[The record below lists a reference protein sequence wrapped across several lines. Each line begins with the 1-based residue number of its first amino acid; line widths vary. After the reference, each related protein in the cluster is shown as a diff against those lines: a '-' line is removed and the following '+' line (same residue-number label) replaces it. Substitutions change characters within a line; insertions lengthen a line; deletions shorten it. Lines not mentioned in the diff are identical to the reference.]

1 MCAYDFFMEQPAG
14 SYYVRGAERS
24 QCITLINPGLG
35 RSKFSL
41 ITSLDGPDLKGG
53 GGIETRLLL
62 DDSENFQVKEKVPRL
77 GGMQAKNFPP
87 RRNAAALQRNTG
99 GNTQPPERMGI
110 KAVRHGCASQLHGVV
125 HV

>member
-1 MCAYDFFMEQPAG
+1 MK
-14 SYYVRGAERS
+14 GA
-24 QCITLINPGLG
+24 
-35 RSKFSL
+35 
-41 ITSLDGPDLKGG
+41 GG

-77 GGMQAKNFPP
+77 GECKLKISPLGATQLPFRETP
-87 RRNAAALQRNTG
+87 G
-99 GNTQPPERMGI
+99 GKTQPAERMGI

>member
-1 MCAYDFFMEQPAG
+1 MYDFFMEQPAG

-62 DDSENFQVKEKVPRL
+62 DDSENLQVKEKVPHL
-77 GGMQAKNFPP
+77 GECKLKISPLGATQLPFRETPGGTHSH
-87 RRNAAALQRNTG
+87 QRG
-99 GNTQPPERMGI
+99 WE
-110 KAVRHGCASQLHGVV
+110 
-125 HV
+125 